1 MRRAWPVVTLAA
13 VLAAGIATVA
23 LLAPHDAPTGVP
35 QVRTSY
41 FASTGEI
48 CDVRLTPYLATPRVS
63 DATALA
69 LWRLS
74 TLDLNALPLD
84 PVSTQDVG
92 GPTADTELA
101 AVGRAVTR
109 DLEETLGATGF
120 GAVDVRVG
128 VASACRTLPRANESG
143 EPVVE
148 VAAALA
154 GRVPTG
160 LMSGADLERFIVTTS
175 GTVCEI
181 ALRLGGPPDST
192 DPGVLTM
199 RTYLAGLDLATL
211 AAPSPDLIAMMTGEG
226 ESRDHAEASAWLSQ
240 ISQAA
245 FAPSEEFGLNPSGM
259 STEGT
264 ARCDP

>member
-1 MRRAWPVVTLAA
+1 MRRAWPVVALAA

-48 CDVRLTPYLATPRVS
+48 CDVRLTPYLATPRLS
-63 DATALA
+63 DATELA

-84 PVSTQDVG
+84 PVSTTDPG
-92 GPTADTELA
+92 GVTGEADLA
-101 AVGRAVTR
+101 VVARAVTR
-109 DLEETLGATGF
+109 DLEETLDAGGF
-120 GAVDVRVG
+120 AAVDVRVG
-128 VASACRTLPRANESG
+128 VTSACRTLPRANESG
-143 EPVVE
+143 EPLVD
-148 VAAALA
+148 AAAVLA
-154 GRVPTG
+154 GRLPTG
-160 LMSGADLERFIVTTS
+160 LLPGADLERFIVTSS

-181 ALRLGGPPDST
+181 ALRLSSPPGST
-192 DPGVLTM
+192 DPDVLRM
-199 RTYLAGLDLATL
+199 RAYLAGLDLSTL
-211 AAPSPDLIAMMTGEG
+211 ATPSPDLIAMMAGG
-226 ESRDHAEASAWLSQ
+226 SQSLDDAEANAWSSQ

-245 FAPSEEFGLNPSGM
+245 FARSEEFGLNPSGM